1 VALIHSMRLSLTKGA
16 HAAPCGSKKLIW
28 TRPAERIVLTQTLKP
43 SKPCPSFREFF
54 YREIRLL
61 GNARISVVTKILKQP
76 VDHDWLPTIAT
87 ISTCK
92 QTLLGQENFSD
103 EGYIPPEYLV
113 SFSYLVNGRVFEGSY
128 RANSLQECGHTFEI
142 LYDPKNP
149 SRNTGSDV
157 LNDRWIKWGGTII
170 GIGVALLAI
179 WFWGDQEWFHS

>member
-1 VALIHSMRLSLTKGA
+1 MPFV
-16 HAAPCGSKKLIW
+16 
-28 TRPAERIVLTQTLKP
+28 ERV
-43 SKPCPSFREFF
+43 F
-54 YREIRLL
+54 YRGIKLF
-61 GNARISVVTKILKQP
+61 GNARISVVSKPLKQP
-76 VDHDWLPTIAT
+76 VDRYWLPAIAT

-92 QTLLGQENFSD
+92 LTLLGQENFSG

-149 SRNTGSDV
+149 SRNTGSDM
-157 LNDRWIKWGGTII
+157 LNNRWIKWGGIII

-179 WFWGDQEWFHS
+179 WFWGDQEWFHY